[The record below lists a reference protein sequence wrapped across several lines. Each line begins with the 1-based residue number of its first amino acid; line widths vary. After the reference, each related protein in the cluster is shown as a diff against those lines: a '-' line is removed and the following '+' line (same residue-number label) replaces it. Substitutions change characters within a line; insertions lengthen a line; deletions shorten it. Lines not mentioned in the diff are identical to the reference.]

1 MSGFDDLGD
10 GVRKIFLAGVGAVAL
25 GAEKSQEVV
34 SDLVKKGELTVEQ
47 GKMVNE
53 ELRQKFRDAT
63 DDASQAMLT
72 AKLKAMSSEERAAWV
87 SNVQNIA
94 SKLDAETVEVEVE
107 SDGEAKDG
115 EAKDGA
121 AKDAEGDGE
130 DK

>member
-47 GKMVNE
+47 GKTVNE

-72 AKLKAMSSEERAAWV
+72 AKLKAMSSEERAVWV
-87 SNVQNIA
+87 SNVQNIV

-107 SDGEAKDG
+107 SDD

>member
-1 MSGFDDLGD
+1 MKGDHMSGFDDLGD

-47 GKMVNE
+47 GKTVNE

-107 SDGEAKDG
+107 DDAAKGD
-115 EAKDGA
+115 E